1 MYILFEGLKSFIS
14 SLWLVFSKNRKKE
27 KSATMIFTQIQKEET
42 YLSNNR
48 VKG

>member
-1 MYILFEGLKSFIS
+1 MEFYSKMNFEETKGKG
-14 SLWLVFSKNRKKE
+14 KNRKTRHLQNE
-27 KSATMIFTQIQKEET
+27 KKEET